1 VRQATN
7 MWFRCSLLCKES
19 TQNVNKPKKEL
30 SEASICLQK
39 PSSDMLAAEHAEE
52 SIALV
57 FFL

>member
-1 VRQATN
+1 